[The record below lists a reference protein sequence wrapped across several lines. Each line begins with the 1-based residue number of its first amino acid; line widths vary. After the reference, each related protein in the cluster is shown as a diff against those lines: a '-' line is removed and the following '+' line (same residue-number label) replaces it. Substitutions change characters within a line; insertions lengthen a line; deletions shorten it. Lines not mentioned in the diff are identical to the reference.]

1 MNRTRNTFSAAGLF
15 LVCLAGL
22 ARSAS
27 GQASPDEFWTKVQQI
42 VGRVHGISTAPPADL
57 VTPKFTVGALMGN
70 GDIGVVAG
78 DPDPS
83 RQTFRFGKSDFWGTH
98 WNDSHKAP
106 EVSILSFGSLTI
118 SSPATAQQAT
128 FPEAGGT
135 SSYRMD
141 QDILHAEVTTTVR
154 MDGRPVHMRSWVADS
169 DSVFVTEIW
178 AEGTGGDAIGRSMPI
193 AVRLAMPEPDAAPR
207 MTVPAAAG
215 SANGV
220 LWVSRENNLE
230 NANDYKARGAIA
242 VHLLG
247 GAMTNIVQDGTIV
260 TGTFILKDNQP
271 VEIVTVFE
279 NDARIGLNGP
289 SMAELEREA
298 VAHAER
304 IAARDV
310 RALEVAHL
318 NWWKHFWLRSL
329 VELHDPILEDYYY
342 GSLYLLGASSRPG
355 KPAPSLWGNF
365 ITTDNAGW
373 GGRYFMNYNEE
384 APFYG
389 VFSSNH
395 ADLAEPYNR
404 MVLAQLAWQKNKT
417 AEAGYQGAAY
427 QRTFSPFTVIARPP
441 AAVPVAPVKDVQRL
455 PSDQKSN
462 ATFSFLPVIGYWE
475 YTQDKAFLTSQLY
488 PALRELDAF
497 WRDFAVRDSSGERW
511 IFKHTS
517 AHEGGDDVDPNL
529 DLGFAHRVERELI
542 ETSQILHLDANLRPV
557 WKSFSEQLAPYPQ
570 GVVDGK
576 PVYFEAASVKDDS
589 SPKRLFIPG
598 DQPINLEGLVF
609 PGENLA
615 IGGDATQL
623 EIARNSLEEMH
634 SWGVTKGGNS
644 HNGFCKIFP
653 IAARIGWPA
662 DDLIAKFETA
672 IQYDWRP
679 GNVTD
684 FQGGGGIETAGSI
697 EAIDSMLLQHED
709 GVLRVFPDWPLDRDA
724 SFTTLRAK
732 GAFLVSSELRDKR
745 VRSIDIASEA
755 GGTLVIA
762 SPWGSEAVRLA
773 GRKGI
778 VQAEQG
784 LITLHTI
791 RGGHYDLTPADN
803 AVVRTD
809 Q

>member
-1 MNRTRNTFSAAGLF
+1 MIKARKTISTAGLS
-15 LVCLAGL
+15 LLCLAGL
-22 ARSAS
+22 S
-27 GQASPDEFWTKVQQI
+27 GRAGGQGTSDELWNKVQQI

-57 VTPKFTVGALMGN
+57 VTPKFTAGALMGN
-70 GDIGVVAG
+70 GDVGVVAG
-78 DPDPS
+78 DADTS
-83 RQTFRFGKSDFWGTH
+83 QQTFRFGKSDFWGTH
-98 WNDSHKAP
+98 WNDSHNAP

-118 SSPATAQQAT
+118 SSPATAQQAN
-128 FPEAGGT
+128 FPEAGGV
-135 SSYRMD
+135 SSYRMN

-154 MDGRPVHMRSWVADS
+154 MDGRPVHMRSWLADGEN
-169 DSVFVTEIW
+169 VFVTEIW
-178 AEGTGGDAIGRSMPI
+178 AEGTGGDPMDRSMPI
-193 AVRLAMPEPDAAPR
+193 AVHLAMPAPDAAPH

-215 SANGV
+215 NENSV
-220 LWVSRENNLE
+220 LWVSRENNLDGV
-230 NANDYKARGAIA
+230 NDYKARGAIA

-247 GAMTNIVQDGTIV
+247 AAMTNIVE
-260 TGTFILKDNQP
+260 TGASITGAFTLKDNEP

-279 NDARIGLNGP
+279 SDARIGLSGP
-289 SMAELEREA
+289 SMAELARKA
-298 VAHAER
+298 LAHAQR
-304 IAARDV
+304 IAAADV
-310 RALEVAHL
+310 RTLEEVHL
-318 NWWKHFWLRSL
+318 NWWKSFWTRSL
-329 VELHDPILEDYYY
+329 VDLHDQALEDFYY
-342 GSLYLLGASSRPG
+342 GSLYLLGSSSRPG

-404 MVLAQLAWQKNKT
+404 MVLAQLPWQKNRT
-417 AEAGYQGAAY
+417 AEAGYHGAAY
-427 QRTFSPFTVIARPP
+427 QRTFSPFTVIAKPP
-441 AAVPVAPVKDVQRL
+441 SPVPVAPVKDMHRL
-455 PSDQKSN
+455 PADQKSN
-462 ATFSFLPVIGYWE
+462 ATFSFLPVIQYWE
-475 YTQDKAFLTSQLY
+475 YTQDQAFLSSQLY

-497 WRDFAVRDSSGERW
+497 WRDFAVRDESGAHW
-511 IFKHTS
+511 IFEHTS

-529 DLGFAHRVERELI
+529 DLGFAQRVEQELI
-542 ETSQILHLDANLRPV
+542 ETSEILHLDANLRTV
-557 WKSFSEQLAPYPQ
+557 WKSFSRQLAPYPQ

-576 PVYFEAASVKDDS
+576 PVYFEAASVKGDS
-589 SPKRLFIPG
+589 SPARLFVPG

-623 EIARNSLEEMH
+623 ETARNSLEEME
-634 SWGVTKGGNS
+634 SWGVSKGGNS

-662 DDLIAKFETA
+662 DDLVAKFKAA

-679 GNVTD
+679 SNVTD

-697 EAIDSMLLQHED
+697 EAIDSMLLQHEG

-724 SFTTLRAK
+724 SFRTLRAK
-732 GAFLVSSELRDKR
+732 GAFLVSSELRDHK
-745 VRSIDIASEA
+745 VRFIEIASEA

-762 SPWGSEAVRLA
+762 GPWDAAEVQVA
-773 GRKGI
+773 GRKET
-778 VQAEQG
+778 VKAEHG

-791 RGGHYDLTPADN
+791 RGGHYYLTP
-803 AVVRTD
+803 TD
-809 Q
+809 SGVSGAAE

>member
-1 MNRTRNTFSAAGLF
+1 MIRKHNMISAAGWL
-15 LVCLAGL
+15 LLCLTGMSRPAG
-22 ARSAS
+22 
-27 GQASPDEFWTKVQQI
+27 GQGTRDELWNQVQKI
-42 VGRVHGISTAPPADL
+42 VGRVHGISTAPPSDL
-57 VTPKFTVGALMGN
+57 ITPKFTAGALMGN
-70 GDIGVVAG
+70 GDIGVIAG

-83 RQTFRFGKSDFWGTH
+83 QQTFRFGKSDFWGTH

-118 SSPATAQQAT
+118 SSPATSQQAT
-128 FPEAGGT
+128 FPEAGGIST
-135 SSYRMD
+135 YRMD

-154 MDGRPVHMRSWVADS
+154 MDGRPVHMRSWVS
-169 DSVFVTEIW
+169 DGDNVFVTEIW
-178 AEGTGGDAIGRSMPI
+178 SEGTGGDPMSRSMPI
-193 AVRLAMPEPDAAPR
+193 AVRLAMPEPNAVPH
-207 MTVPAAAG
+207 MTVPAGVG
-215 SANGV
+215 SEKGV
-220 LWVSRENNLE
+220 LWASRENNLE

-242 VHLLG
+242 VNLLG
-247 GAMTNIVQDGTIV
+247 AAMTDIVEAGTTVI
-260 TGTFILKDNQP
+260 GTFTLKDNEP
-271 VEIVTVFE
+271 VELVTVFE
-279 NDARIGLNGP
+279 SDARIGLNGP
-289 SMAELEREA
+289 SMAELARKA

-304 IAARDV
+304 ITARDA

-318 NWWKHFWLRSL
+318 NWWKSFWLRSL
-329 VELHDPILEDYYY
+329 VELHDPVLEDYYY

-365 ITTDNAGW
+365 ISTDNAGW

-417 AEAGYQGAAY
+417 ADAGYHGAAY
-427 QRTFSPFTVIARPP
+427 QRTFSPFTVIARSP
-441 AAVPVAPVKDVQRL
+441 ALVSVAPVKDIQRL

-462 ATFSFLPVIGYWE
+462 ATFSFLPVIDYWE
-475 YTQDKAFLTSQLY
+475 YTQDNSFLRSQLY

-497 WRDFAVRDSSGERW
+497 WRDFAVRDSSSQYWHFE
-511 IFKHTS
+511 HTS

-529 DLGFAHRVERELI
+529 DLGFAHRIERELI
-542 ETSQILHLDANLRPV
+542 ETSEILHLDASLRPV

-576 PVYFEAASVKDDS
+576 PVYFEAASVKGDS
-589 SPKRLFIPG
+589 SPKRLFVPG

-615 IGGDATQL
+615 IGGDAKQL

-653 IAARIGWPA
+653 IAARIGWSA
-662 DDLIAKFETA
+662 DDLIAKFKTA
-672 IQYDWRP
+672 IQYDWRSS
-679 GNVTD
+679 NATD

-697 EAIDSMLLQHED
+697 EAIDSMLLQHEG
-709 GVLRVFPDWPLDRDA
+709 GVLRVFPDWPLDHDA
-724 SFTTLRAK
+724 SFRTLRAK
-732 GAFLVSSELRDKR
+732 GAFLVSSELRDHKIR
-745 VRSIDIASEA
+745 YIEIASEV

-762 SPWGSEAVRLA
+762 NPWDAEAIRAA
-773 GRKGI
+773 GGKG
-778 VQAEQG
+778 VVKTEHG
-784 LITLHTI
+784 LITLHTVP
-791 RGGHYDLTPADN
+791 GGHYYLTPVDR
-803 AVVRTD
+803 AVSEAGE
-809 Q
+809 

>member
-1 MNRTRNTFSAAGLF
+1 M
-15 LVCLAGL
+15 
-22 ARSAS
+22 ARRAS
-27 GQASPDEFWTKVQQI
+27 GQDTPDKVWGEVQQI
-42 VGRVHGISTAPPADL
+42 VGSVHGISTAPPADL
-57 VTPKFTVGALMGN
+57 VTPKFTTGALMGN

-83 RQTFRFGKSDFWGTH
+83 KQTFHFGKSDFWGTH

-118 SSPATAQQAT
+118 SSPETAQQAT
-128 FPEAGGT
+128 FPEAGGI
-135 SSYRMD
+135 SSYRVD

-154 MDGRPVHMRSWVADS
+154 MDGRPVHMRSWVAES
-169 DSVFVTEIW
+169 ENVFVTEIW
-178 AEGTGGDAIGRSMPI
+178 AEGTGGDPISRSMPI
-193 AVRLAMPEPDAAPR
+193 AVRLAMPEPDAAPH

-215 SANGV
+215 SENGL

-247 GAMTNIVQDGTIV
+247 AAMTNVVQGDTIV
-260 TGTFILKDNQP
+260 TGTFTLKDNVP

-279 NDARIGLNGP
+279 SDARIGLNGP
-289 SMAELEREA
+289 SMAELARKA

-304 IAARDV
+304 IAARDA

-318 NWWKHFWLRSL
+318 NWWKGFWLRSL
-329 VELHDPILEDYYY
+329 VELHDPVLEDYYY

-365 ITTDNAGW
+365 ITSDNAGW

-395 ADLAEPYNR
+395 SDLALPYNR

-427 QRTFSPFTVIARPP
+427 QRTFSPFTVIAMPP
-441 AAVPVAPVKDVQRL
+441 AAVPVATIKDVQRL

-462 ATFSFLPVIGYWE
+462 ATFSFLPVIDYWE
-475 YTQDKAFLTSQLY
+475 YTQDKAFLSSQLY
-488 PALRELDAF
+488 PALRQLDAF
-497 WRDFAVRDSSGERW
+497 WRDFAARDASGEHW
-511 IFKHTS
+511 IFEHTS

-542 ETSQILHLDANLRPV
+542 ETSQILHQDANLRPV
-557 WKSFSEQLAPYPQ
+557 WKSFSEQLASYPQ
-570 GVVDGK
+570 GAVDGK
-576 PVYFEAASVKDDS
+576 PVYFEAASVKGDS

-623 EIARNSLEEMH
+623 EIARNSLEEMQ
-634 SWGVTKGGNS
+634 SWGVTRGGNS

-653 IAARIGWPA
+653 IAARLGWPA
-662 DDLIAKFETA
+662 EDLIAKFKAA

-679 GNVTD
+679 SNATD

-697 EAIDSMLLQHED
+697 EAIDSMLLQHEAE
-709 GVLRVFPDWPLDRDA
+709 VLRVFPDWPLERDA
-724 SFTTLRAK
+724 SFRTLRAK
-732 GAFLVSSELRDKR
+732 GAFLVSSELRGQK
-745 VRSIDIASEA
+745 VRFIEITSEA

-762 SPWGSEAVRLA
+762 SPWGLEGVRVA
-773 GRKGI
+773 GRKEI
-778 VQAEQG
+778 VKAQQG
-784 LITLHTI
+784 LITLHTV
-791 RGGHYDLTPADN
+791 RGGHYYLTPADSG
-803 AVVRTD
+803 VSGVGE
-809 Q
+809 